1 MNPYRFLTLLLIPL
15 VSLAQQPATQATSA
29 TNALSQKK
37 AMAETS
43 LVKNIPLK
51 NIGPSVMS
59 GRVVD
64 LEVNPQNPTEFYVA
78 YASGGLWHTN
88 NNGTSFH
95 PILDTSDTQNIG
107 DIAVDWKKGTL
118 WVGTGENNSSRSSY
132 AGIGILKSSDGGKT
146 WENMGL
152 PDSHHIGRILIN
164 PHNSDELVVGVL
176 GHLYSAN
183 MERGVY
189 KTSDGGKTWKKTLF
203 VNDVTG
209 IIDVAHAPGNFQI
222 QYAAAWQK
230 DRKAWNFEGSGPG
243 SAIYKSVDGGDS
255 WSLVSAKESG
265 FPTGDGVGRI
275 GLAVFDDNVVYAVH
289 DSQFRR
295 EKKKKDEK
303 DGLTKEDFKTMDN
316 TTFLALEDKKLN
328 EFLKTNGFQEKYRAE
343 NVKQMVRSGSV

>member
-1 MNPYRFLTLLLIPL
+1 MNLYRFLTLLLIPL
-15 VSLAQQPATQATSA
+15 VSFAQQPATQATSI
-29 TNALSQKK
+29 TTALSQKK

-64 LEVNPQNPTEFYVA
+64 LEVNPENPTEFYVA
-78 YASGGLWHTN
+78 YASGGLWHTD
-88 NNGTSFH
+88 NNGTSFN

-107 DIAVDWKKGTL
+107 DIAMDWKKGTL

-164 PHNSDELVVGVL
+164 PDNSDELVVGVL
-176 GHLYSAN
+176 GHLYSSN
-183 MERGVY
+183 VERGVY

-203 VNDVTG
+203 INDVSG
-209 IIDVAHAPGNFQI
+209 IIDVAHAPGYFQI

-230 DRKAWNFEGSGPG
+230 DRKAWNFKGSGSG

-255 WSLVSAKESG
+255 WSLVSTKESG
-265 FPTGDGVGRI
+265 FPTGDGTGRI

-289 DSQFRR
+289 DSQSRR
-295 EKKKKDEK
+295 EKTKKADK
-303 DGLTKEDFKTMDN
+303 DG
-316 TTFLALEDKKLN
+316 
-328 EFLKTNGFQEKYRAE
+328 
-343 NVKQMVRSGSV
+343 